1 LLYNLMN
8 IVIVGCGNIGFETA
22 KRLCNE
28 HKLLLVN
35 RSCPEDLAQFVRNH
49 DNVWFE
55 SADATNPSS
64 MEAALT
70 KFDGTFETVDVL
82 ISTVGASCPTSALDD
97 VERFE
102 SEFSLNFFGNL
113 VPIQAILK
121 RMLPRRTGRIIVISS
136 TSGVFTYPGLT
147 AYAPAKWA
155 LTNFCLNLRDRIKRL
170 GISIDIVFPSSIKNR
185 RSRTF
190 LYEDG
195 IESEEVA
202 AEIVRILKGKRNSN
216 RFVPKRYA
224 LLHTLERLF
233 PRVLDRKAGLNGKRK
248 KLFRTHKADN
258 VLITGACS
266 ELGKELAMD
275 YAKTAKRLY
284 LLGSDEKA
292 LSELK
297 GRIMHSSDCVVDEV
311 CIDLGDFRAIAS
323 LAGCIEHVELIISNT
338 EFSVSEFVGD
348 VTVSDYKSSFKN
360 SLFGTIYLVTEFMRK
375 KVPPVKIIQIMSVA
389 AAEDRSRFDCYSAGQ
404 AALWAFTR
412 SLRRTFGNR
421 IQVME
426 VILGKQQGDCY
437 GAGTAVEEMDDVNHN
452 NDRQSCTVS
461 SRIPWI
467 TRVLAQR
474 IHELETRGRE
484 IVILSFK
491 YKLSMYLG
499 AILPW
504 RLS

>member
-1 LLYNLMN
+1 MN

-28 HKLLLVN
+28 HKLLLIN

-70 KFDGTFETVDVL
+70 KLDGKFNRVDIL

-97 VERFE
+97 VEQFK

-121 RMLPRRTGRIIVISS
+121 RMLRAGAGRIIVISS
-136 TSGVFTYPGLT
+136 TSGVFTYPGLI

-155 LTNFCLNLRDRIKRL
+155 LTNFCLNLRDKMRRH
-170 GISIDIVFPSSIKNR
+170 GISVDIVFPASIKNR

-195 IESEEVA
+195 IESEEVT
-202 AEIVRILKGKRNSN
+202 AEIVRILRGKHNVN
-216 RFVPKRYA
+216 CFVPRRYA
-224 LLHTLERLF
+224 FLHTLERMF
-233 PRVLDRKAGLNGKRK
+233 PRVLDMRAGLKWKRK
-248 KLFRTHKADN
+248 KNFRAQRADS
-258 VLITGACS
+258 VLISGASS

-275 YAKTAKRLY
+275 YAKTTKRLY
-284 LLGSDEKA
+284 LLGSDEQA

-297 GRIMHSSDCVVDEV
+297 RQVMCSSDCVVDEV
-311 CIDLGDFRAIAS
+311 CLDLTDFRAIVSFAER
-323 LAGCIEHVELIISNT
+323 IESVELIINNIELSAPDPA
-338 EFSVSEFVGD
+338 SED
-348 VTVSDYKSSFKN
+348 PVTDYELYLKN
-360 SLFGTIYLVTEFMRK
+360 SLFGVIHLIVEFMRK
-375 KVPPVKIIQIMSVA
+375 KVPPVKIMQVMPVA
-389 AAEDRSRFDCYSAGQ
+389 VAEDRSRFVYHSAGQ

-421 IQVME
+421 MQVME
-426 VILGKQQGDCY
+426 VILAKQQGIRCE
-437 GAGTAVEEMDDVNHN
+437 AVTADDAVDHVKYKHVH
-452 NDRQSCTVS
+452 RH
-461 SRIPWI
+461 RMPLMA
-467 TRVLAQR
+467 RVLAQR
-474 IHELETRGRE
+474 IHELERQGRE
-484 IVILSFK
+484 IIVLPLR
-491 YKLSMYLG
+491 YKLSMYLS
-499 AILPW
+499 AIHPW
-504 RLS
+504 RLG

>member
-1 LLYNLMN
+1 MN

-22 KRLCNE
+22 KRLCNG
-28 HKLLLVN
+28 HKLLLIN

-64 MEAALT
+64 IEAVLT
-70 KFDGTFETVDVL
+70 KCEETFETVDVL
-82 ISTVGASCPTSALDD
+82 ISTVGASCSTSALED

-102 SEFSLNFFGNL
+102 SEFSVNFFGNL
-113 VPIQAILK
+113 VPVQAILK
-121 RMLPRRTGRIIVISS
+121 RMPPGKTGRIIVISS

-155 LTNFCLNLRDRIKRL
+155 LTNFCLNLRDKIKRH
-170 GISIDIVFPSSIKNR
+170 GISVDIVFPSSIRNR

-190 LYEDG
+190 LYENG
-195 IESEEVA
+195 IECEDVA
-202 AEIVRILKGKRNSN
+202 AEIVRILKGKHNSN

-233 PRVLDRKAGLNGKRK
+233 PRVLDRKAGLNSKRK
-248 KLFRTHKADN
+248 KLFRTHKADS

-266 ELGKELAMD
+266 ELGKELAMN
-275 YAKTAKRLY
+275 YAKTAKKLY

-297 GRIMHSSDCVVDEV
+297 GRIKHSSDCVVDEV
-311 CIDLGDFRAIAS
+311 CLDLTDFRGIAS
-323 LAGCIEHVELIISNT
+323 LAGRIENVELIISNT
-338 EFSVSEFVGD
+338 DFSVSELVGD
-348 VTVSDYKSSFKN
+348 VTVSDYESSFKN
-360 SLFGTIYLVTEFMRK
+360 GLFGTICLITEFMRK
-375 KVPPVKIIQIMSVA
+375 KVPPVKIVQVIPVA
-389 AAEDRSRFDCYSAGQ
+389 TAEDRSRFGCYSAGR

-426 VILGKQQGDCY
+426 VILGKQHEVRC
-437 GAGTAVEEMDDVNHN
+437 GADTVVEEVDDVNYE

-461 SRIPWI
+461 PRIPLAAQ
-467 TRVLAQR
+467 TLAQS
-474 IHELETRGRE
+474 IHELEIKGKEVVVLPMR
-484 IVILSFK
+484 
-491 YKLSMYLG
+491 YKLSMCLG
-499 AILPW
+499 AIMPW
-504 RLS
+504 RLG